1 MINIKLALIGLIAI
15 STLIGCNST
24 ETETDSNDNNTQPVV
39 QEETV
44 EAIPIIEDVDVEG
57 FKEKLSTATN
67 ALILDVRTPEEF
79 ATGSIEGAVNMD
91 FFNATFESNL
101 DSLDKSEPVFVYC
114 KSGGRSGKATK
125 MLEEK
130 GFIEVYNLIGGYTAW
145 SN

>member
-1 MINIKLALIGLIAI
+1 MTNKKNALIGLIAI
-15 STLIGCNST
+15 STLIGCGST
-24 ETETDSNDNNTQPVV
+24 ETETDTNDNNASPVV

-44 EAIPIIEDVDVEG
+44 EAIPIIEDVNVES
-57 FKEKLSTATN
+57 FKEKLSTASN
-67 ALILDVRTPEEF
+67 ALILDVRTPEEY
-79 ATGSIEGAVNMD
+79 AAGSIEGAVNMD